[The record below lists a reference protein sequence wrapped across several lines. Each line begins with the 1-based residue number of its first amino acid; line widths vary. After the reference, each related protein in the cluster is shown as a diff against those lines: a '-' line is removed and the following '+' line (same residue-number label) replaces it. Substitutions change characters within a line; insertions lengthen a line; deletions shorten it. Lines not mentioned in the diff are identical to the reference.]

1 MTPIFNVTNGQR
13 ATMPCAIWGNRS
25 LNETLDEQAIAD
37 GWRYERPAAHGER
50 HKESTWA
57 DDGECYVETA
67 TDYTDQEW
75 AAKME
80 ALAADMQAA
89 ADAATAANAAYM
101 AELQALRDDYAAATG
116 QLCQL
121 AGLPVVRVLTMAEIH
136 EAVMPLLAGASAGM
150 VNGLLTLL
158 TNVEGKLCREDGPD
172 ALDRV

>member
-25 LNETLDEQAIAD
+25 LHETLDEQAIAD

-57 DDGECYVETA
+57 DDGVDYTETA
-67 TDYTDQEW
+67 TDYTEQEW
-75 AAKME
+75 AARMD
-80 ALAADMQAA
+80 AIAADMQAA
-89 ADAATAANAAYM
+89 ADAATAANAAYE
-101 AELQALRDDYAAATG
+101 AEVQALRDAYAAATG
-116 QLCQL
+116 QLCQI

-136 EAVMPLLAGASAGM
+136 DAVMPLLAGASAGT

-158 TNVEGKLCREDGPD
+158 TNLEGKLCREDGSD